1 MKPFVYFLIMFGC
14 FVIQAIG
21 QNPKNALPGNS
32 QNENVNPQN
41 LGGRTLDAN
50 NFQDNK
56 SVPNNSNTGRGYTK
70 PNGGRG
76 NSNITSISNGPR
88 GTNNSNSTNNA
99 SNNLSSPRPSF
110 NLPLF
115 ILTSPFA
122 INNSQMSFSENNTT
136 NTEVNRNE
144 NKCSSSRLYMSAA
157 VNASIP
163 LYKFNVDHEQTNGFA
178 KTGINVELDLHYY
191 FLKRFNTGITFSLHK
206 NAYSNPNYEPYIESR
221 IPLSATNVKTEYNP
235 WDSYNIMWSLGYSQ
249 PIWRNIAINFR
260 GNIGLNVSEFPKAMI
275 NYNDANAAITRNYG
289 ATGLGLI
296 YGGGLAVNYYFS
308 PCFAA
313 FINAYGYYSKTS
325 FQGLNEKIF
334 NNGSLLREERI
345 SEPFKIDHTWLVVGG
360 GIKFS
365 LGK

>member
-1 MKPFVYFLIMFGC
+1 MKTLVYLLIVFGV
-14 FVIQAIG
+14 FSIQAIG

-32 QNENVNPQN
+32 QNENVNQHN
-41 LGGRTLDAN
+41 VGGRTLDAN

-56 SVPNNSNTGRGYTK
+56 SVPNNNNTGSGYTK
-70 PNGGRG
+70 PNDGRG
-76 NSNITSISNGPR
+76 NSNSSSTSNGPR
-88 GTNNSNSTNNA
+88 GTNNS
-99 SNNLSSPRPSF
+99 SNNNLYRPRPSF

-115 ILTSPFA
+115 ILFSPFE
-122 INNSQMSFSENNTT
+122 IDNSPMTLSENNTT
-136 NTEVNRNE
+136 ISNNNNQ
-144 NKCSSSRLYMSAA
+144 NKCTGSRLYMSAS

-178 KTGINVELDLHYY
+178 KTGINVELDIHYY

-206 NAYSNPNYEPYIESR
+206 NAYRNPNYEPFIESR
-221 IPLSATNVKTEYNP
+221 IPLSATNVKTEYTP
-235 WDSYNIMWSLGYSQ
+235 WDNYNIMWSLGYSQ

-260 GNIGLNVSEFPKAMI
+260 GNIGLNVSEFPKAMV
-275 NYNDANAAITRNYG
+275 NYNDGNAAITRNYG

-325 FQGLNEKIF
+325 FNGLNEKIY